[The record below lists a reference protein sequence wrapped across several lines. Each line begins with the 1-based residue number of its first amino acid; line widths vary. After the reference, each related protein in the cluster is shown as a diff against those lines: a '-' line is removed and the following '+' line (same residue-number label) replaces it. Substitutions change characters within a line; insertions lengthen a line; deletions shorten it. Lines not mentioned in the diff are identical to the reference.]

1 MKALVTALVLLAS
14 PAVAQE
20 WQCAPRDEVIAG
32 LARNFDE
39 NRRFMGLAGDNS
51 TVVEIYANDATGSWT
66 ITTSTP
72 DGQMCLS
79 ASGYGFNGEA
89 VPLPPGG
96 VDG

>member
-1 MKALVTALVLLAS
+1 MRALVAVLALIAS

-20 WQCAPRDEVIAG
+20 LECAPRDEVVAG

-66 ITTSTP
+66 LTTSTP
-72 DGQMCLS
+72 DGQMCLTG
-79 ASGYGFNGEA
+79 SGWGFNGEA